1 MKQKLL
7 TLGMVLGTLF
17 LSSMSASAWT
27 FDFETLTAGSESIK
41 EYEGKYSPVSTPSAF
56 GADGVVYQ
64 TGLYDDVVM
73 IGDELLEN
81 VATSAYIAAVAPGV
95 PSAFAKWAV
104 GIKGAAKI
112 SQIVVDGDY
121 IYVAGTFADDVVF
134 GSKGDAT
141 EEYSG
146 VEESHDMVNAFI
158 AKYNTNGV
166 LQGVLPIYPHANTKY
181 PDKYTEGSDMMV
193 NPTALVV
200 QGGKVYVSFT
210 FRGGFTAGSVDVN
223 GNLFAGEGL
232 VYDALCLDVI
242 AWDGT
247 NVENVLTFKG
257 DKDVVS
263 SNFGPFSIGM
273 TSDAK
278 GLHVG
283 IMAANANTLTVGET
297 STDCIF
303 DKDIY
308 GALMVRIADEVTTK
322 QFTPTSSERLYV
334 SNIIKKMF
342 VNDGKLYVV
351 GNVSTPVPF
360 NDTVVPDLWSD
371 QFVACLDASSYD
383 VKWAAI
389 TGAKRDDMPDMN
401 AKYRETTDATIYL
414 GNVLVV
420 GSTNFAV
427 TDEGVMMPV
436 ATSEDYCLGISCDGT
451 LLAETK
457 KIANGSQLLVYN
469 PLVDAVE
476 NVKVAGNKEVK
487 AVYSVDGTQRQELQK
502 GFNIVKYS
510 DGTVEKQY
518 VK

>member
-1 MKQKLL
+1 
-7 TLGMVLGTLF
+7 
-17 LSSMSASAWT
+17 
-27 FDFETLTAGSESIK
+27 
-41 EYEGKYSPVSTPSAF
+41 
-56 GADGVVYQ
+56 
-64 TGLYDDVVM
+64 
-73 IGDELLEN
+73 
-81 VATSAYIAAVAPGV
+81 
-95 PSAFAKWAV
+95 
-104 GIKGAAKI
+104 
-112 SQIVVDGDY
+112 
-121 IYVAGTFADDVVF
+121 
-134 GSKGDAT
+134 
-141 EEYSG
+141 
-146 VEESHDMVNAFI
+146 
-158 AKYNTNGV
+158 
-166 LQGVLPIYPHANTKY
+166 
-181 PDKYTEGSDMMV
+181 
-193 NPTALVV
+193 V

-273 TSDAK
+273 TADGKA
-278 GLHVG
+278 LHVG

-322 QFTPTSSERLYV
+322 QFTPASSERLYV

-389 TGAKRDDMPDMN
+389 TGAKRDDMPNMN

-436 ATSEDYCLGISCDGT
+436 ATSEDYCLGISCDGA